1 LTLRRLGGKIGVS
14 EIREAGTAM
23 AKAKSVLEEAVRLG
37 AKRQV
42 TIPHRISEALRL
54 KEGDHLLM
62 RLVGGRVEMI
72 PASLIPKDQLW
83 FWTPEWQK
91 KEREVD
97 EALARGE
104 YKESDSVDALLED
117 LKS

>member
-1 LTLRRLGGKIGVS
+1 
-14 EIREAGTAM
+14 M
-23 AKAKSVLEEAVRLG
+23 AKAKSVLEEAVRFG

-83 FWTPEWQK
+83 FWTHEWQR

-97 EALARGE
+97 EALARGD
-104 YKESDSVDALLED
+104 YKESGSVDALLED

>member
-1 LTLRRLGGKIGVS
+1 
-14 EIREAGTAM
+14 M
-23 AKAKSVLEEAVRLG
+23 AKTKSLLEEAVRLG
-37 AKRQV
+37 AKNQV
-42 TIPHRISEALRL
+42 TIPQRISRALKLRR
-54 KEGDHLLM
+54 GDHLLM

-83 FWTPEWQK
+83 FWTREWQK

-104 YKESDSVDALLED
+104 LKVATSVDELLRE

>member
-1 LTLRRLGGKIGVS
+1 
-14 EIREAGTAM
+14 M

-42 TIPHRISEALRL
+42 TLPHRISQAWGL
-54 KEGDHLLM
+54 KKGDHLLM

-72 PASLIPKDQLW
+72 PVSLIPKDQLW

-97 EALARGE
+97 QALARGD
-104 YKESDSVDALLED
+104 YKESDSVDALLKD
-117 LKS
+117 LRS

>member
-1 LTLRRLGGKIGVS
+1 
-14 EIREAGTAM
+14 M
-23 AKAKSVLEEAVRLG
+23 AKTKSVLEEAVRFG

-42 TIPHRISEALRL
+42 TIPHRISKALHL
-54 KEGDHLLM
+54 KEGDHLVI

-72 PASLIPKDQLW
+72 PASLIAKDQLW

-97 EALARGE
+97 EALARGD
-104 YKESDSVDALLED
+104 YKESDSVDALLQD
-117 LKS
+117 LKT

>member
-1 LTLRRLGGKIGVS
+1 
-14 EIREAGTAM
+14 M
-23 AKAKSVLEEAVRLG
+23 AKTKSLLEEAVRLG
-37 AKRQV
+37 AKNQV
-42 TIPHRISEALRL
+42 TIPQRISRALKLRR
-54 KEGDHLLM
+54 GDHLLM

-72 PASLIPKDQLW
+72 PARLIPKDQLW

-97 EALARGE
+97 ETLARGE
-104 YKESDSVDALLED
+104 LKVATSVDELLRE

>member
-1 LTLRRLGGKIGVS
+1 
-14 EIREAGTAM
+14 M
-23 AKAKSVLEEAVRLG
+23 AKAKSVLEETVRLG

-62 RLVGGRVEMI
+62 RLAGGRVEMI

-91 KEREVD
+91 KEQEVD
-97 EALARGE
+97 EALARGD
-104 YKESDSVDALLED
+104 YKESDSVDALVEEF
-117 LKS
+117 KS

>member
-1 LTLRRLGGKIGVS
+1 
-14 EIREAGTAM
+14 M

-72 PASLIPKDQLW
+72 PRKPYPQR
-83 FWTPEWQK
+83 P
-91 KEREVD
+91 
-97 EALARGE
+97 AL
-104 YKESDSVDALLED
+104 VPDA
-117 LKS
+117 

>member
-1 LTLRRLGGKIGVS
+1 
-14 EIREAGTAM
+14 M
-23 AKAKSVLEEAVRLG
+23 AKTRPKFEGTIRVG

-42 TIPHRISEALRL
+42 TIPHGISSALRL
-54 KEGDHLLM
+54 KKGDHMLL

-72 PASLIPKDQLW
+72 PVSLIPKDQLW

-91 KEREVD
+91 KEREAD
-97 EALARGE
+97 EDIAQGRVKE
-104 YKESDSVDALLED
+104 YSNVEELLKD

>member
-1 LTLRRLGGKIGVS
+1 
-14 EIREAGTAM
+14 M

-37 AKRQV
+37 AERQV

-62 RLVGGRVEMI
+62 RLVGQRVEMI
-72 PASLIPKDQLW
+72 PVSLIPKDQLW

-97 EALARGE
+97 EALERGD
-104 YKESDSVDALLED
+104 YKESDSVDVLLKD

>member
-1 LTLRRLGGKIGVS
+1 MS
-14 EIREAGTAM
+14 ETHPRE
-23 AKAKSVLEEAVRLG
+23 KAHGQNEVTFGRSRSPG
-37 AKRQV
+37 AKNQV
-42 TIPHRISEALRL
+42 TIPHRISRALKLRR
-54 KEGDHLLM
+54 GDHMLM

-104 YKESDSVDALLED
+104 LKVATSVDELLRE

>member
-1 LTLRRLGGKIGVS
+1 MNLLRWKSACALGES
-14 EIREAGTAM
+14 N
-23 AKAKSVLEEAVRLG
+23 LELYR
-37 AKRQV
+37 
-42 TIPHRISEALRL
+42 
-54 KEGDHLLM
+54 
-62 RLVGGRVEMI
+62 MI

-97 EALARGE
+97 EALARGD
-104 YKESDSVDALLED
+104 YKESDPVDAVLGD